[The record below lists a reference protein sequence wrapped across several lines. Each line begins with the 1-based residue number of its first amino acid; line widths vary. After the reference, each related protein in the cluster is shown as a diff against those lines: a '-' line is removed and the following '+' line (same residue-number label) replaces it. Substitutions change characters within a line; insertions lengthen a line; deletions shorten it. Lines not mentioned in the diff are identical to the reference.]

1 VVRARGGVPR
11 VRGVAEAREL
21 ARRAF
26 WLLLCRYTG
35 QLAEEQH
42 EELARGLEALLL
54 PPPRHKRKAFIPPVA
69 PRRAGEGAEGIATG
83 QELKEELKG
92 KISVK
97 IPVNPSLLPS
107 LSPLLYQ
114 LVLRG
119 FAVKLKI
126 VRLGDLPPLRQLSAL
141 LPARWAVRAGGRV
154 VRLELEVSR

>member
-1 VVRARGGVPR
+1 MVRARGGVPR

-35 QLAEEQH
+35 QLTEEQH
-42 EELARGLEALLL
+42 EELARGLEAFLQ
-54 PPPRHKRKAFIPPVA
+54 PRRKRKAFIPPAA
-69 PRRAGEGAEGIATG
+69 PRRAGEGAEGVATG

>member
-1 VVRARGGVPR
+1 

-35 QLAEEQH
+35 QLTEEQH
-42 EELARGLEALLL
+42 RALARGLEAFLLL
-54 PPPRHKRKAFIPPVA
+54 PPPRRERKPFIPPSL
-69 PRRAGEGAEGIATG
+69 RRAGEGAEGVESSATG
-83 QELKEELKG
+83 QELKEKG

-107 LSPLLYQ
+107 LPPALHRLA
-114 LVLRG
+114 LRG

-126 VRLGDLPPLRQLSAL
+126 VRLGDLPPLRPLSAL